1 MTTTEPI
8 IVHRDE
14 QPYMGIRTQVGMPQL
29 PAVIPQ
35 LHDEIYQ
42 LLEKRGVSP
51 SGAPFIRYH
60 VINMAAELDVEMGWP
75 VAAVLPGEGNVS
87 AELLPAGQYA
97 TLLYT
102 GDYSGL
108 MDANRV
114 LIEWA
119 EQNGIAWDRWEDEKG
134 DAFGARIE
142 IYHTDPGNEQDPAK
156 WETEVAIRLAAAA
169 A

>member
-1 MTTTEPI
+1 MTTTEPK

-14 QPYMGIRTQVGMPQL
+14 QPYMGIRTQVAMPQL
-29 PAVIPQ
+29 STVIPQ
-35 LHDEIYQ
+35 LLDEIHD
-42 LLEKRGVSP
+42 LLEKQGVSP
-51 SGAPFIRYH
+51 TGAPFIRYH
-60 VINMAAELDVEMGWP
+60 VINMAVKLDVEMGWP
-75 VAAVLPGEGNVS
+75 VAAALPDEGNVS
-87 AELLPAGQYA
+87 AAVLPAGQYA

-119 EQNGIAWDRWEDEKG
+119 QQNGIDWDRWDNENG

-142 IYHTDPGNEQDPAK
+142 IYHIDPGDEPDPAK
-156 WETEVAIRLAAAA
+156 WETEVAIRLAD
-169 A
+169 

>member
-1 MTTTEPI
+1 MTTTEPKL
-8 IVHRDE
+8 VYRDK
-14 QPYMGIRTQVGMPQL
+14 QPYMGIRTQVVMSQL
-29 PAVIPQ
+29 PTVIPQ

-60 VINMAAELDVEMGWP
+60 VINMAAKLDVELGWP
-75 VAAVLPGEGNVS
+75 VAAALSDEGNVCAAS
-87 AELLPAGQYA
+87 LPAGQYA

-134 DAFGARIE
+134 DAFGSRIE
-142 IYHTDPGNEQDPAK
+142 IYHTDPGDEPDPAK
-156 WETEVAIRLAAAA
+156 WETEVAIRLATAAS
-169 A
+169 